1 MTPIDYFA
9 WAVFIIIIV
18 SVVWAFVAL
27 AQLPKKIAIK
37 NNHPQVDAVNMASW
51 LGLLL
56 SFGVVW
62 IFAMVWASMHGNQKS
77 DTEISK
83 ENKGQNL

>member
-37 NNHPQVDAVNMASW
+37 NQHPQVDAVNMASW

-62 IFAMVWASMHGNQKS
+62 IFAMIWASMHPVQ
-77 DTEISK
+77 ESK
-83 ENKGQNL
+83 ERNR

>member
-37 NNHPQVDAVNMASW
+37 NQHPQVDAVNMASW

-62 IFAMVWASMHGNQKS
+62 IFAMIWASMHTVQ
-77 DTEISK
+77 DSK
-83 ENKGQNL
+83 ERNR